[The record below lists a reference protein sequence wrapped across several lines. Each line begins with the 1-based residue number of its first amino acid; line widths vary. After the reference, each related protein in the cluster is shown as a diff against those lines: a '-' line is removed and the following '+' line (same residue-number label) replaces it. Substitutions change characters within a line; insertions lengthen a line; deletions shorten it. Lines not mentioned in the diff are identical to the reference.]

1 MGTHP
6 IFESDFDCLTVF
18 KMNKTDFLRQ
28 ASEIDVFRVV
38 DDVLIY
44 ETETEPLRL
53 VVKIVHCEVY
63 NVPVV
68 YFLAFRSDTL
78 LSCDECWKLVFD
90 EQDSFVGAI
99 SFEQLPNQPQRMIRI
114 HPCQNDHFVKQFQ
127 ASKNQLRSVLSVL
140 LQPFFRFDPTLAG
153 IINPVLE

>member
-1 MGTHP
+1 M
-6 IFESDFDCLTVF
+6 V
-18 KMNKTDFLRQ
+18 
-28 ASEIDVFRVV
+28 
-38 DDVLIY
+38 VLI
-44 ETETEPLRL
+44 
-53 VVKIVHCEVY
+53 KD
-63 NVPVV
+63 
-68 YFLAFRSDTL
+68 SDTL

-114 HPCQNDHFVKQFQ
+114 HPCQNDHFVKHFQ